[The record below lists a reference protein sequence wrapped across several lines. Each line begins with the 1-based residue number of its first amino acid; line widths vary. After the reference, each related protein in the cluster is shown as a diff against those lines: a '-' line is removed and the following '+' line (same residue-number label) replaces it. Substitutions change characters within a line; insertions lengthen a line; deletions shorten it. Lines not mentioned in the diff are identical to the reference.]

1 MWQCPF
7 AVASAPSLEPGY
19 FCDPCHELAENQLF
33 GVGDMP
39 GGLVAVGVQQPPAEA
54 VAFASSDGRR
64 RVPLSGFS
72 GATTTMAIAVASAGT
87 RTVIV
92 GLEHRLAAAWASDAA
107 EASRPSMHHRVGYR
121 DLSDPDGIHD
131 AGTGPT
137 GSNPLARTSPIT
149 RCVRNRCS
157 RAATSPSSHELR
169 HPAPPGCW
177 ARSAPRADNVADRR
191 SVVIGRMADQAL
203 DQAPAPRS
211 MPAPDRG

>member
-131 AGTGPT
+131 AGRGTDRFKSSRPDQSHHSLRT
-137 GSNPLARTSPIT
+137 QPLLA
-149 RCVRNRCS
+149 CG
-157 RAATSPSSHELR
+157 HE
-169 HPAPPGCW
+169 PEQP
-177 ARSAPRADNVADRR
+177 
-191 SVVIGRMADQAL
+191 
-203 DQAPAPRS
+203 
-211 MPAPDRG
+211 